1 MGDPPLGEIV
11 FIPKSAKSLHIRL
24 ISRLVHAIEKTDS
37 AFLKNNVGY
46 LLSFIRNISVMLP
59 QGLKLALLD
68 DI

>member
-1 MGDPPLGEIV
+1 MRDPPLREIV
-11 FIPKSAKSLHIRL
+11 FIPKSAKSLRSLL
-24 ISRLVHAIEKTDS
+24 ISRLVHTIEKTDS

-59 QGLKLALLD
+59 QGLKLAWLD